1 MSTKVKNETT
11 RANGRGSRKN
21 SKVNEKELTT
31 VINSISVSAPDGSGL
46 SDGST
51 VCTSSPVGVGS
62 SSGSVGRAARM
73 DARAKLEN
81 SVIMESINE
90 SSVRDLT
97 AKIVSFFS
105 APEWSEY
112 QTTLDTL
119 RATFPNWN
127 DEQIN
132 AAVRAAAKN
141 SGVDLTAPACSVARV
156 LVVIRNN
163 FLKEFVSLVGMSFA
177 AVRDHIRKN
186 GVNTYSW
193 RLSCGAVLPNSDIND
208 FVLSESL
215 TPDFSPSALVGGLLS
230 LRVVSDYNR
239 RLSAARSDARI
250 DFRNNLANV
259 VRYALQLGLSDGE
272 ISAELADMKTYVST
286 VDTTARKRLE
296 NNRASA
302 IATINECNDLI
313 LSLGGA
319 SLLDVAGTP
328 SKVCKAIKRAL
339 RDRSR
344 AYSVVSTCDT
354 LLAL

>member
-31 VINSISVSAPDGSGL
+31 VINNVSVSAPDGSGL

-62 SSGSVGRAARM
+62 SSASVGRAARM
-73 DARAKLEN
+73 DARTKLEN

-90 SSVRDLT
+90 NSVRDLA

-163 FLKEFVSLVGMSFA
+163 FLKEFVSLVGMSFN

-215 TPDFSPSALVGGLLS
+215 TPDFSPSALVSALLS
-230 LRVVSDYNR
+230 LRTVADFNR
-239 RLSAARSDARI
+239 RLSAARSDARS
-250 DFRNNLANV
+250 DFRSNLASAI
-259 VRYALQLGLSDGE
+259 RYALQLGLNDADIQEE
-272 ISAELADMKTYVST
+272 INDIKYYVSA
-286 VDTTARKRLE
+286 VDSSARKRLT
-296 NNRASA
+296 NNRDSA
-302 IATINECNDLI
+302 INTINECNNTI
-313 LSLGGA
+313 LLLGGA
-319 SLLDVAGTP
+319 SLLDVEGTP
-328 SKVCKAIKRAL
+328 AKVCKAIKRAL

-344 AYSVVSTCDT
+344 AYSVASTCDT

>member
-21 SKVNEKELTT
+21 QKVSAKELAQVT
-31 VINSISVSAPDGSGL
+31 NSVTVSAPDGSGL
-46 SDGST
+46 SDGS
-51 VCTSSPVGVGS
+51 VVSTSSVGVGS
-62 SSGSVGRAARM
+62 SSASSARAARM
-73 DARAKLEN
+73 DARTKLEN
-81 SVIMESINE
+81 SVIMESINDN
-90 SSVRDLT
+90 SVRDLT

-112 QTTLDTL
+112 QSTLDTL

-163 FLKEFVSLVGMSFA
+163 FLKEFVSLVGMSFNS
-177 AVRDHIRKN
+177 VRDHIRKN
-186 GVNTYSW
+186 GVNVYDW
-193 RLSCGAVLPNSDIND
+193 RLSCGAVRPNSDIND
-208 FVLSESL
+208 FVLCSSL
-215 TPDFSPSALVGGLLS
+215 GTDFSPSALVSTLLS
-230 LRVVSDYNR
+230 LRHVSDFNR

-250 DFRNNLANV
+250 DFRTNLANA
-259 VRYALQLGLSDGE
+259 VRYALQLGLNDTDIAEE
-272 ISAELADMKTYVST
+272 INDLKYYVSA
-286 VDTTARKRLE
+286 VDYQARKRLT
-296 NNRASA
+296 NNRDSA
-302 IATINECNDLI
+302 INTINECNDLI
-313 LSLGGA
+313 LLLGGA
-319 SLLDVAGTP
+319 SLLDVVGTP
-328 SKVCKAIKRAL
+328 AKVCKAIKRAL

-344 AYSVVSTCDT
+344 AYSVVSTCDS